1 MDCTGWPYRLSH
13 REEPPEACGLRDYAN
28 PRFQPRAAAGVAARI
43 PPPSASAARPA
54 QGQWSPRPP
63 SLVPRT
69 LALRRAR
76 CWTTA
81 TAASACD
88 LPSAGG
94 PEPWRSGRPGSRA
107 CDRRLQPDGENGVTL
122 AGCWPAPGA
131 HRAGRYRRTM
141 AASIGGSGVCTG
153 RAVSVRHEDEVTE
166 LPGRVGATIL
176 IASPGCWSSSERTI
190 AMITACGF
198 QVVISPG
205 LGHIISNNLI
215 KAAILSVVLPVK
227 TVTKLQDTVESD
239 PGIMLTV
246 DAGRG
251 ELRAGGALIARFEIA
266 PARSADEANS
276 RASGGEAMARRLLM
290 AQRLLGSASLSGEV
304 RMRFQR
310 RLVAICDAM
319 KAPGADAGRG
329 ARRLDRLLI
338 ELAGQPGLTQ
348 ARDGRAPGRPRDL
361 GRRSGLDGGRRAP

>member
-1 MDCTGWPYRLSH
+1 MV
-13 REEPPEACGLRDYAN
+13 PP
-28 PRFQPRAAAGVAARI
+28 AAVLG
-43 PPPSASAARPA
+43 PPHARPA
-54 QGQWSPRPP
+54 PGTVLDNRDGSIGMRPP
-63 SLVPRT
+63 LGWRT
-69 LALRRAR
+69 RTMAVGPLWFAGLRQ
-76 CWTTA
+76 A
-81 TAASACD
+81 TAAFVGPA
-88 LPSAGG
+88 AGHFGFSFG
-94 PEPWRSGRPGSRA
+94 PDDFQYGVGGRPYTLA
-107 CDRRLQPDGENGVTL
+107 DGENGVTL

-153 RAVSVRHEDEVTE
+153 RAVSVRHEDEVTD

-176 IASPGCWSSSERTI
+176 IASPGCWSSPERTI

-198 QVVISPG
+198 QVIISPG

-215 KAAILSVVLPVK
+215 KVAILPVVLPVK

-251 ELRAGGALIARFEIA
+251 ELRAGGVLIARFEIA

-276 RASGGEAMARRLLM
+276 RARGGEAMARRLLM
-290 AQRLLGSASLSGEV
+290 AQRLLGSASLPGEV

-338 ELAGQPGLTQ
+338 ELAGQPGLAQ